1 MIYKCNTCDI
11 ELNDNN
17 WSDSWKRVRRTQCK
31 KCSKKNND
39 RSNPVNNPVNNPKSM
54 YVNGIY
60 VSRKH
65 PLHKAGRYKSFGDAA
80 FASLSNYTT
89 SKEGEVYVITNKAWD
104 GWVKIGMAVDAVD
117 RLNSYQTSSPH
128 RDYILIHKEFFSDRR
143 RAEAQAHRE
152 ARKVAK
158 KHNSE
163 WFKLD
168 VYTATL
174 ILKGLDKSMPDE
186 VKQLTGAF
194 EATQ

>member
-1 MIYKCNTCDI
+1 MIDKINSPTGKNIIFEKGEWWYVGQSNGRR
-11 ELNDNN
+11 
-17 WSDSWKRVRRTQCK
+17 RV
-31 KCSKKNND
+31 SANKNHT
-39 RSNPVNNPVNNPKSM
+39 RMFVNGKYIPKS
-54 YVNGIY
+54 
-60 VSRKH
+60 H
-65 PLHKAGRYKSFGDAA
+65 PLYKVGNYKSFDDAA
-80 FASLSNYTT
+80 FSSLSNYNK
-89 SKEGEVYVITNKAWD
+89 SKEGEVYAIVNKAWD
-104 GWVKIGMAVDAVD
+104 GWVKIGMAVDAED